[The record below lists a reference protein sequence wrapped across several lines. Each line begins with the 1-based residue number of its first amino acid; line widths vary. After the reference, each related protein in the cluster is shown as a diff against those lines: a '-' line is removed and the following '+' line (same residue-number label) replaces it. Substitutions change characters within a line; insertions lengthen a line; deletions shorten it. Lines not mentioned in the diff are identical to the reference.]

1 MYSSSLSVYLIK
13 FLSTECI
20 VVLHLLYLYC
30 IFLSTAD
37 FGVSAKNKNTY
48 DKRGTFIGTP
58 YWLAPEVI
66 LCETFIDA
74 KYDYKVSIFYELV
87 SNHGETT
94 SVIFP
99 NMVSAGPRCYHL
111 M

>member
-1 MYSSSLSVYLIK
+1 MCFFFFFFFFQAGVTFFFSK
-13 FLSTECI
+13 KT
-20 VVLHLLYLYC
+20 LLYVMFMMFFC
-30 IFLSTAD
+30 ISAD

-74 KYDYKVSIFYELV
+74 KYDYKVCMKTI
-87 SNHGETT
+87 
-94 SVIFP
+94 
-99 NMVSAGPRCYHL
+99 
-111 M
+111 

>member
-1 MYSSSLSVYLIK
+1 MLIVLSS
-13 FLSTECI
+13 
-20 VVLHLLYLYC
+20 
-30 IFLSTAD
+30 STAD

-74 KYDYKVSIFYELV
+74 KYDYKVSMMI
-87 SNHGETT
+87 HQ
-94 SVIFP
+94 I
-99 NMVSAGPRCYHL
+99 
-111 M
+111 